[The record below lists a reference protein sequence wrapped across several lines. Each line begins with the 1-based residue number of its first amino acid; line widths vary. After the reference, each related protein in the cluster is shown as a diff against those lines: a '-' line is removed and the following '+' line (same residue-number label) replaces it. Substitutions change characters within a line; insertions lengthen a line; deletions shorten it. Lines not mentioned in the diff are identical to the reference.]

1 MNYIKELFSDVGT
14 ASIARVLVA
23 LCYVTA
29 CAIAVASLWM
39 AKEHVGVVATLLT
52 AGTILKVGQKALEKG
67 E

>member
-1 MNYIKELFSDVGT
+1 MKYLKELFSDVGT

-39 AKEHVGVVATLLT
+39 AKEHVGMVAALLS
-52 AGTILKVGQKALEKG
+52 AGTIMKVGQKIMETK
-67 E
+67 